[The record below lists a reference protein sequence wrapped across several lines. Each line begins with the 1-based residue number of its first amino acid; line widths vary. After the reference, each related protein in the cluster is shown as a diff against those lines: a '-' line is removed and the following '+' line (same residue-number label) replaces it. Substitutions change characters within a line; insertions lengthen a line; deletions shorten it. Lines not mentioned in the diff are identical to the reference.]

1 MWGVDAMEIYYFS
14 GTGNSLTV
22 AKDIAQG
29 TGANLAPITSALQQT
44 QLAPSRDAIG
54 IVFPVYYGR
63 PPVIVQQF
71 AARLENLQG
80 KYVFAVCTFGGAAM
94 ASLRTLRNI
103 IHSRGG
109 RLAAEFGVHMPQN
122 SFFKAKENQA
132 ELCSRWKS
140 QLPQVVDLIRNRA
153 RGTFYVNRALE
164 LLFIPLQH
172 LVIDPL
178 CRRDFAK
185 LAGVPGSAGLPELIH
200 QLDRGF
206 FTDDRCTGCG
216 ICAAVCPVGNILLTE
231 QRPAWQ
237 HRCENCLA
245 CYNWCPQK
253 AIRGGI
259 TKGHFYRHP
268 AVKLPEMLVE
278 PLTDGRRLD

>member
-1 MWGVDAMEIYYFS
+1 MEIYYFS

-29 TGANLAPITSALQQT
+29 AGANLVPIRTGLQQT
-44 QLAPSRDAIG
+44 QLAPSCDAIG
-54 IVFPVYYGR
+54 IVFPVYYGK

-71 AARLENLQG
+71 AARLVNLEG

-94 ASLRTLRNI
+94 ASLRTLRSI
-103 IHSRGG
+103 IRSRGG
-109 RLAAEFGVHMPQN
+109 KLAAAFGVHMPQN
-122 SFFKAKENQA
+122 SFFKVKENQA
-132 ELCSRWKS
+132 DLYSRWNS
-140 QLPQVVDLIRNRA
+140 QMPGVVDRIRTRA
-153 RGTFYVNRALE
+153 RGTFFTNWALE

-172 LVIDPL
+172 LVVDPL

-185 LAGVPGSAGLPELIH
+185 MTGLPESVGLPELIRH
-200 QLDRGF
+200 LDKGF
-206 FTDDRCTGCG
+206 CTDDKCTGCG

-231 QRPAWQ
+231 RGPAWQ
-237 HRCENCLA
+237 HHCENCLA

-253 AIRGGI
+253 AVQGGI

-268 AVKLPEMLVE
+268 AVKLPEMLAE
-278 PLTDGRRLD
+278 PLTDSRRLD